1 MDVPITQILK
11 KAIRTSREYL
21 ISKEIIDEHSISDK
35 TSYPSYDPKD
45 PFKNTQRE
53 LAVTLLK
60 QHEFLIT
67 RVVAQHELGLKC
79 ADSRF
84 GADGKVKFLKAIMNQ
99 VSNAE
104 QAKAIQELRREN
116 SALQ

>member
-1 MDVPITQILK
+1 MDVPIAHILK
-11 KAIRTSREYL
+11 KAIRNSREYL
-21 ISKEIIDEHSISDK
+21 LSKGIIDEHSISDK
-35 TSYPSYDPKD
+35 TNYPSYNPKD

-67 RVVAQHELGLKC
+67 RVVALNELGLKC

-99 VSNAE
+99 VDNTE
-104 QAKAIQELRREN
+104 QAKAIQELKQEN
-116 SALQ
+116 RGM